1 MRIFF
6 AIILA
11 LVATFPENWSVL
23 KSPEF
28 EFYYAPGLER
38 TAKDLFQQAGQ
49 IRTRIEGFLDFSFE
63 APVLMI
69 FAPDRESFLALQP
82 GRVPE
87 WASGT
92 SYPEQRVIFLRPLD
106 ATEIRGNNLTT
117 IFTHELAH
125 IMLHHR
131 LNRNR
136 APRWLDEGVAM
147 YLAGQFSFTQAN
159 QLLSVG
165 ISGRHIPFRRLAYS
179 FPESGDDAQLAYAQ
193 SSDMISY
200 IQRVFGHAAYSTLL
214 DRLAQGDELEA
225 ALEKSLGRNLD
236 QLEKEWLNAV
246 RRRWG
251 LVPALTGSLSLWFL
265 ISLLFI
271 AAYLRKRKT
280 SRLRRQLWE
289 IEENMEN
296 ISSSSRPDH
305 YLH

>member
-1 MRIFF
+1 
-6 AIILA
+6 
-11 LVATFPENWSVL
+11 VL
-23 KSPEF
+23 KNSEF
-28 EFYYAPGLER
+28 EFRFPPGLER
-38 TAKDLFQQAGQ
+38 TAKNLFQQAGE
-49 IRTRIEGFLDFSFE
+49 IRTSIEGFLDFSFE
-63 APVLMI
+63 DPVLI
-69 FAPDRESFLALQP
+69 IIAPDRERFLALQA

-92 SYPEQRVIFLRPLD
+92 CHPEQRVIFLRPLD
-106 ATEIRGNNLTT
+106 AGEIRGNNLIT
-117 IFTHELAH
+117 IFSHELAH

-131 LNRNR
+131 LNLHRP
-136 APRWLDEGVAM
+136 PRWLDEGVAM
-147 YLAGQFSFTQAN
+147 HLAGQFSFTRAN

-165 ISGRHIPFRRLAYS
+165 ISGRYIPFRRLAYS
-179 FPESGDDAQLAYAQ
+179 FPESGGDAQLAYAQ

-200 IQRVFGHAAYSTLL
+200 ILREFGIPSYSTML
-214 DRLAQGDELEA
+214 DRLAQGDELDA

-265 ISLLFI
+265 VSLLFI
-271 AAYLRKRKT
+271 AAYLHKRKT
-280 SRLRRQLWE
+280 SRLRRELWE
-289 IEENMEN
+289 AEDELES